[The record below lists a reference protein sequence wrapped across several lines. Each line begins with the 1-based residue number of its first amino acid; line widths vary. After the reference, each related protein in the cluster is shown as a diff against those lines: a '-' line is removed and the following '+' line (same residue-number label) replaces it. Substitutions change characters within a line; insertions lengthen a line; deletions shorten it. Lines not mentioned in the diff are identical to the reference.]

1 MRRSWKKNNWICLEE
16 VMKDSDDE
24 KKVDDLLMASW
35 FEQSDA
41 RLKRRS
47 SDRIYRRI
55 QSRISTE
62 GAKGNVK
69 INRMEVLK
77 KWLLRSAAVLVIP
90 LAIGTWYFWTQAQL
104 SAGNSMTHTVS
115 FSSGESGKVQLAD
128 GTVIWLNACSSLQY
142 PAVFSNE
149 KREVYLE
156 GEAYFDVEHSKR
168 RPFIVNTGDASIHVL
183 GTSFN
188 ASAYQDEDI
197 VVSLD
202 EGLIHFV
209 VSSPVSHKNIAM
221 SPGEQL
227 VYDPDHSSYLLGRK
241 DTGKASLWR
250 SGILVFEDKTLQSIV
265 RRLERRYGVDI
276 KVANKKLLSIRYSGT
291 FENEDME
298 TILQVLSEV
307 TPMGYKETS
316 RGFVIY

>member
-1 MRRSWKKNNWICLEE
+1 
-16 VMKDSDDE
+16 MKDSENE

-41 RLKRRS
+41 RLKKRS
-47 SDRIYRRI
+47 SDRIYKRIQRRI
-55 QSRISTE
+55 AGE
-62 GAKGNVK
+62 GAESKGKNHR
-69 INRMEVLK
+69 IEILK
-77 KWLLRSAAVLVIP
+77 KWLLRSAAVLFIP
-90 LAIGTWYFWTQAQL
+90 LAIGAWYFWTQSQL
-104 SAGNSMTHTVS
+104 SAGNDMTHEVS

-128 GTVIWLNACSSLQY
+128 GTVIWLNACSSLRY
-142 PAVFSNE
+142 PAVVSGE
-149 KREVYLE
+149 KREVYLK
-156 GEAYFDVEHSKR
+156 GEAYFDVEHSEK

-188 ASAYQDEDI
+188 ASAYNDEDI

-202 EGLIHFV
+202 EGLIQFV
-209 VSSPVSHKNIAM
+209 VNSPGSRKNIAM

-227 VYDPDHSSYLLGRK
+227 VYDPVQSSYLLGRK

-276 KVANKKLLSIRYSGT
+276 EVANKKLLSIRYTGT

-307 TPMGYKETS
+307 TPMGYEETS
-316 RGFVIY
+316 KGFVIY